1 MTPKEIRAEYARRFG
16 EMEKG
21 LGEYQQKLNPLK
33 EYADMAERSGTT
45 LDAALKNY
53 IGIEQTLRSD
63 PVKGFEALAKNLG
76 MDFRQFAT
84 WYAQQPAKTPQQ
96 LQYEQRIEAEA
107 AQRAALQQQNT
118 DLASR
123 LIDQFKALPQ
133 HNRFDELA
141 GDIAKALQ
149 TGFASSLEEA
159 YEFAA
164 RLKPAPQ
171 APVAQPR
178 EQTPVAQTPQTRT
191 ELSLDGNPG
200 SNPAPAR
207 SSNNREALLRAQ
219 RRVGLS
225 L

>member
-33 EYADMAERSGTT
+33 EYADLAERSGTT
-45 LDAALKNY
+45 LDAALKGY
-53 IGIEQTLRSD
+53 IGVEQTLRTD
-63 PVKGFEALAKNLG
+63 PVKGFEAIARNLG

-84 WYAQQPAKTPQQ
+84 WYANQPAKTPEQM
-96 LQYEQRIEAEA
+96 QYEQRLEQEA
-107 AQRAALQQQNT
+107 AQRAQLQQQNT

-133 HNRFDELA
+133 YSRFDELA

-149 TGFASSLEEA
+149 TGYAGSLEQA
-159 YEFAA
+159 YEIAEK
-164 RLKPAPQ
+164 LNPAPQ
-171 APVAQPR
+171 APVAQTR
-178 EQTPVAQTPQTRT
+178 EQPPVAQTLQTRT

-200 SNPAPAR
+200 SNPAPTR